1 MGESEFAWIGE
12 LGESFGSGWLTEG
25 VLGIGDDAAILRA
38 PRDPL
43 ADESGEIASHA
54 IVASVDS
61 QVEGVHFR
69 RSWIGFGDL
78 GRRTFQV
85 GFSDIAAMGAKP
97 WAALV
102 SVEIGPDVS
111 RVDRRAFMSGLGAAA
126 SEAGVFVVG
135 GNVSARTAGFSV
147 HLTALG
153 RQITDSLLLRTG
165 ASPGDDI
172 YVSGPLG
179 AAAAGVRILVGRTSG
194 DNHASEL
201 LSAYRA
207 PRAHWQEGLRL
218 AQSGVVT
225 AAIDVSDGLAADLG
239 HLCRASGVGAE
250 IEAEAIP
257 TTATLRRWCEAD
269 GSDALELALTGG
281 EDYVLLFTASSR
293 AEDRSALSRIMK
305 SDGTQVSRIGRVTE
319 ARDLLLVRN
328 GKSEA
333 LEPSG
338 HDHLAR

>member
-1 MGESEFAWIGE
+1 MGESEFAWIDE

-25 VLGIGDDAAILRA
+25 ILGIGDDAAILRD
-38 PRDPL
+38 PRSPRP
-43 ADESGEIASHA
+43 GETSSHA
-54 IVASVDS
+54 LVASVDS
-61 QVEGVHFR
+61 QVEGVHFH

-85 GFSDIAAMGAKP
+85 GFSDIAAMGARP

-102 SVEIGPDVS
+102 SVEVGPDVS
-111 RVDRRAFMSGLGAAA
+111 REDRCTFMDGLGAAA
-126 SEAGVFVVG
+126 TEADVWVIG

-153 RQITDSLLLRTG
+153 RQVTDSLLLRTG

-179 AAAAGVRILVGRTSG
+179 AAAAGVRILAAGRTG
-194 DNHASEL
+194 DEDHVSEL
-201 LSAYRA
+201 LLAYRS
-207 PRAHWQEGLRL
+207 PRAHWPEGLRL
-218 AQSGVVT
+218 AGSGVVT

-239 HLCRASGVGAE
+239 QLCRASGVGAA

-257 TTATLRRWCEAD
+257 TTEALRRWCEND
-269 GSDALELALTGG
+269 GIDALDLALTGG
-281 EDYVLLFTASSR
+281 EDYVLLFSASSR
-293 AEDRSALSRIMK
+293 PEDRSELTRTLK
-305 SDGTQVSRIGRVTE
+305 SGGVHVSRIGRVTK
-319 ARDLLLVRN
+319 ARGLSLVRA
-328 GKSEA
+328 GIPEA

-338 HDHLAR
+338 HDHLDHR